1 MNENSN
7 GSMYII
13 LFDVKEQLLMG
24 VQNSCEVN
32 REVRRDYRSRMAV
45 FWVAH
50 DIAVLWT
57 KLCSFGNLVLKKATS
72 QGITN
77 LFIPLVYLLP
87 IAYKYM
93 LPLLYIQLQSVN
105 VHLLI

>member
-1 MNENSN
+1 MGVIFKINYWPGIILSL
-7 GSMYII
+7 YII
-13 LFDVKEQLLMG
+13 ENNFAKGIIKASLL
-24 VQNSCEVN
+24 
-32 REVRRDYRSRMAV
+32 

-87 IAYKYM
+87 IAYKYV
-93 LPLLYIQLQSVN
+93 QL
-105 VHLLI
+105 